1 MSEPRKGNTWPQI
14 PRPPLNPRRQSV
26 PTRTPSKLVKEPLV
40 RLTSLPVC
48 YYTARCR
55 VNSGPRGGKGGGVWW
70 GWASLR
76 RTIVDGKFH
85 SARTLFAATFKF
97 PSKGK
102 AGRAAKR
109 VKKKKNNTSVAYFT
123 VARRVTGTRCTCWMV
138 GQAGESR
145 EISWEADRRAES
157 FPKLRAFRNFREPEE
172 GRRKERVGFV
182 KQVRFSQAK
191 NLVREKPNCAFYHL

>member
-14 PRPPLNPRRQSV
+14 PRPPLKPSPTECTDSHPLETRKRATRSTYVVARLLLHRSLQSQFWPEEEKGAECGEGGLRWGGRSSMGSFTARGRFSRRRSSFPRRETLEERRSV
-26 PTRTPSKLVKEPLV
+26 LK
-40 RLTSLPVC
+40 
-48 YYTARCR
+48 
-55 VNSGPRGGKGGGVWW
+55 
-70 GWASLR
+70 
-76 RTIVDGKFH
+76 
-85 SARTLFAATFKF
+85 
-97 PSKGK
+97 
-102 AGRAAKR
+102 KR
-109 VKKKKNNTSVAYFT
+109 NNTSVAYFT